1 MAVVDVICRAI
12 NERRLLSFT
21 YKSEARIAEPFIL
34 GYDEHGDL
42 LLSAVQT
49 AGGSGVGFR
58 TFPIEGV
65 TSLKVMTRSSRAS
78 GRNTIAGTGF
88 SRGSSAR
95 FRVAFRPLPPP

>member
-1 MAVVDVICRAI
+1 MSVVDVICGAI
-12 NERRLLSFT
+12 AERRLLSFT

-42 LLSAVQT
+42 VLSAAQT

-65 TSLKVMTRSSRAS
+65 TSLKAMDQKFS
-78 GRNTIAGTGF
+78 G
-88 SRGSSAR
+88 
-95 FRVAFRPLPPP
+95 FRPEYNRRDRFFARIICQV